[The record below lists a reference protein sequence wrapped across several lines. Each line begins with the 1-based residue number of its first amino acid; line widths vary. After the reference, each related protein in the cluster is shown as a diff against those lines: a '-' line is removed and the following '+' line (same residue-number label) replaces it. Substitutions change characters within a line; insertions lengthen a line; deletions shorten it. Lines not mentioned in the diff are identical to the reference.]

1 MTIKIIAIELP
12 AIEQFEDRYS
22 IREYGFP
29 DELDHIMLVMADNG
43 DLVDYDM
50 FDEHDKEIELSP
62 YTDQLALFALFDDA
76 FKYAIRNHQT
86 STMID
91 TGYTFNN
98 YPNTLDS

>member
-12 AIEQFEDRYS
+12 AIEEFEDS
-22 IREYGFP
+22 CPCHGFP
-29 DELDHIMLVMADNG
+29 DELSYIMLVMADNG

-62 YTDQLALFALFDDA
+62 YADELALSALFDDA
-76 FKYAIRNHQT
+76 FKYAIRNHQP
-86 STMID
+86 SNMID
-91 TGYTFNN
+91 TGYTFKN

>member
-12 AIEQFEDRYS
+12 AIEEFEDS
-22 IREYGFP
+22 WPCNGFP
-29 DELDHIMLVMADNG
+29 DELDHIVIAMEDNG

-50 FDEHDKEIELSP
+50 FDEHNKEIGWNP
-62 YTDQLALFALFDDA
+62 YTDGIAISNLFDDA
-76 FKYAIRNHQT
+76 FKYAIRNHQPT
-86 STMID
+86 NMID